1 MQLPTHLITAVMI
14 DKLVGRTKL
23 PAQARPV
30 VVASA
35 CYLSHGI
42 LDKMARATYH
52 PPDPLD
58 NRFWKT
64 YHHQVLPAI
73 TRTVLTVYG
82 PKHWFAMLF
91 SALPDLDWVVRGLSQ
106 KYNRKILNW
115 DRPILNEGLH
125 SLFDRIPVI
134 NLLNRLPDL
143 RFQPKGV
150 LVELGLVT
158 AMVVLIQM
166 IDHNKSSGNL

>member
-14 DKLVGRTKL
+14 DKLVSKASL
-23 PAQARPV
+23 PPQTSVPL
-30 VVASA
+30 VAGA
-35 CYLSHGI
+35 CFLSHGI
-42 LDKMARATYH
+42 LDKMATATYH

-73 TRTVLTVYG
+73 TRTVLVIYG

-91 SALPDLDWVVRGLSQ
+91 SALPDLDWVVRGLSR
-106 KYNRKILNW
+106 KYHRTFLGW
-115 DRPILNEGLH
+115 DRPFLNEGLH
-125 SLFDRIPVI
+125 DFFDRVPLI

-143 RFQPKGV
+143 RYQPKGV
-150 LVELGLVT
+150 LVELGLV
-158 AMVVLIQM
+158 ASMVILIQM
-166 IDHNKSSGNL
+166 LDRKKAG